1 MKRLAFGLALLS
13 AAPAVQAQSMNVRAI
28 TQTVTRD
35 ICGPFIRSGDMWA
48 AIGAAQAAG
57 YGVERISPSAIQ
69 PGPTDPVEV
78 ELQGSHAGVVRMRDR
93 NGLRV
98 CSVGINEGSVAT
110 IAEVAGPWL
119 GALGMTPEVDQR
131 EGPLAISIWRG
142 DDLRAVIS
150 RSTEFRP
157 GSELVISA
165 VVQVD

>member
-1 MKRLAFGLALLS
+1 MKRLVLAAVVLALS
-13 AAPAVQAQSMNVRAI
+13 PAAQAQSMNVRGI
-28 TQTVTRD
+28 TETVTRD

-57 YGVERISPSAIQ
+57 YGVAHISPGAIQ
-69 PGPTDPVEV
+69 PGPTDPVDV
-78 ELQGSHAGVVRMRDR
+78 ELQGSHAGVVRMLDR

-98 CSVGINEGSVAT
+98 CSVGIHEGSVAT
-110 IAEVAGPWL
+110 IAEIAGPWL
-119 GALGMTPEVDQR
+119 GALGMTPELDQR
-131 EGPLAISIWRG
+131 DGPLAISIWRG

-157 GSELVISA
+157 GSELVITA